1 MSDMESCQPTDA
13 QIADVRLLVL
23 DVDGVM
29 TDGRLYFDANGEEAK
44 VFHVR
49 DGFGIKEVIAHGI
62 EVAVISGRR
71 SKAVEQR
78 IAELNIRHFRLGQ
91 DDKLGALEEIRESL
105 GIPMSRVACVGDDL
119 PDLPLLRAA
128 GLGIAVADA
137 HPELLAAA
145 DWSTQLAG
153 GHGCVRE
160 ICDRLLKSHR

>member
-1 MSDMESCQPTDA
+1 MSDKSNHEPTEDQA
-13 QIADVRLLVL
+13 ARVRLLVL

-29 TDGRLYFDANGEEAK
+29 TDGRLYFDANGDEAK

-49 DGFGIKEVIAHGI
+49 DGFGIKQVMKRGVV
-62 EVAVISGRR
+62 VAVISGRR

-78 IAELNIRHFRLGQ
+78 IAELNIQHSRLGQ
-91 DDKLGALEEIRESL
+91 EDKLDALIEISDSL
-105 GIPMSRVACVGDDL
+105 GIPLNRVACMGDDL
-119 PDLPLLRAA
+119 PDLPLLQAA

-145 DWSTQLAG
+145 DWCTRLAG

-160 ICDRLLKSHR
+160 VCDRLLQGKQ